1 MNGNDS
7 KTLDNVNDEGVDQL
21 KDTDEGKSKPVEKTD
36 FRDHLARFLMIIGLS
51 LIGLFAATW
60 VQNVFM
66 QQRLGQ
72 FVLEIEQA
80 EAFFWRVLAS
90 AINLEYLYAIV
101 GIILCLMAIH
111 MVNRAS
117 WYISL
122 PVFLFLAWANAV
134 FLVLGFLG
142 LIFVLDW
149 DMFWSTHSFSAFLL
163 ISRFL
168 VETSAFIAIIVV
180 EVPYLRKLRENWRS
194 RREPEA
200 GLVEE

>member
-1 MNGNDS
+1 MNGDDS

-21 KDTDEGKSKPVEKTD
+21 KDTDEGKSKLAEKTE
-36 FRDHLARFLMIIGLS
+36 FRAHLARFLMIIGLS

-60 VQNVFM
+60 VQNVFI
-66 QQRLGQ
+66 QQRSGQ

-80 EAFFWRVLAS
+80 EALFWRVLAS

-149 DMFWSTHSFSAFLL
+149 NVFWSIHSFSAALL

-168 VETSAFIAIIVV
+168 METGAFIAIIVV
-180 EVPYLRKLRENWRS
+180 EMPYLRRLLHNWHANEKL
-194 RREPEA
+194 
-200 GLVEE
+200 EEV